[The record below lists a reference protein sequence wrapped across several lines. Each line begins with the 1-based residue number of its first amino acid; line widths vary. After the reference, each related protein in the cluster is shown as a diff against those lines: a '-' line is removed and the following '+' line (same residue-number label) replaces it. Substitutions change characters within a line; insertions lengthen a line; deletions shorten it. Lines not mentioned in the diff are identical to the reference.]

1 MTELR
6 RLVCLTLF
14 LFTLGLAAY
23 CYIQILPD
31 TAAAYAL
38 SESGLFEQFSL
49 IFWAM
54 LSIYIIWRWWPG
66 SADSWAVAMLPLIA
80 LAREASLHKSLYG
93 MSVLKFKFYL
103 APHIALSSKLIT
115 GAIVI
120 TLISSLFY
128 GLYLAYSWLKQGAI
142 KRSSGQFVLTGII
155 VLLTTKVFDRMN
167 AILRADFNILLSEHV
182 AETIIVLEES
192 FEMALPLIF
201 LIAAHY
207 AWQERQQRGK
217 HR

>member
-1 MTELR
+1 MIELR

-14 LFTLGLAAY
+14 LSALGLAAY

-31 TAAAYAL
+31 TAAAHAL
-38 SESGLFEQFSL
+38 SESGLFEQLSL

-66 SADSWAVAMLPLIA
+66 SADSWAIAMLPLIA

-128 GLYLAYSWLKQGAI
+128 GLYLACCWLKQGAV

-155 VLLTTKVFDRMN
+155 VLLTTKVLDRMN

-182 AETIIVLEES
+182 AETIVVLEES

-207 AWQERQQRGK
+207 AWQERQAHGK
-217 HR
+217 H